1 MTAPTPARFTNL
13 PAPALL
19 AVIYLVWIAAGAGL
33 LLLPF
38 AHVGDVTVSDAIFT
52 ATSAVTVTG
61 LIVVDTG
68 TAFTSFGQAVI
79 AVLIQLGGIGLMA
92 FAVMVL
98 STLGLSIGLA
108 QKQFLQAEMGLK
120 SVRGLLDLVW
130 IIFKVVLV
138 CELVGI
144 LAMAFVFVPSY
155 GWSAGLWQA
164 TFHSI
169 SAFNNAGFS
178 LFSNSLMDFVD
189 EPLILLT
196 ISMQFIIA
204 GLGFAV
210 LSDII
215 VHGRWR
221 QFSLHTRLMLAGT
234 AVLICLSCLGYAL
247 LEWTNPQTLGALP
260 DTQSKL
266 VATWFEA
273 TTPRTAGFNTLNTSA
288 MRESTT
294 LMTMVLMVIGGGS
307 TSTAGGI
314 KVTTAVVLVLAT
326 IAFFRNSGRMR
337 AFGYSVGLEQGLK
350 VMALLTLSI
359 FVLLLGLFLLIA
371 THDLPFLTAAFEIAS
386 AFGTVGLSQGATPQL
401 NDFGRVIICVI
412 MFLGR
417 LGPLTLGFF
426 LATKSKPRV
435 KYPEGSIYLG

>member
-1 MTAPTPARFTNL
+1 MSAPTPARFTNL

-19 AVIYLVWIAAGAGL
+19 TVIYLVWIAAGTVL

-38 AHVGDVTVSDAIFT
+38 AHKGDVSLSDAIFT

-68 TAFTSFGQAVI
+68 STFTVFGQAVI
-79 AVLIQLGGIGLMA
+79 AILIQLGGIGLMA

-98 STLGLSIGLA
+98 STLGLRIGLA
-108 QKQFLQAEMGLK
+108 QKQFLQAEMGLRSIK
-120 SVRGLLDLVW
+120 GLLDLVW
-130 IIFKVVLV
+130 ILLKVVLV
-138 CELVGI
+138 CESIGI
-144 LAMAFVFVPSY
+144 LAMAFVLVPDY
-155 GWSAGLWQA
+155 GWADGLWQA

-178 LFSNSLMDFVD
+178 LFSDSLMGFVN
-189 EPLILLT
+189 EPLILFT
-196 ISMQFIIA
+196 ISLQFIIA

-210 LSDII
+210 LSDILL
-215 VHGRWR
+215 HGKWR
-221 QFSLHTRLMLAGT
+221 NFSLHTRLMLTGT
-234 AVLICLSCLGYAL
+234 VALIVVSCLSYGV
-247 LEWTNPQTLGALP
+247 LEWTNPGTLGALP
-260 DTQSKL
+260 DTPAKL
-266 VATWFEA
+266 LAIWFEA
-273 TTPRTAGFNTLNTSA
+273 VTPRTAGFHALDTSA

-294 LMTMVLMVIGGGS
+294 LMTMVLMIIGGGS

-314 KVTTAVVLVLAT
+314 KVTTAVVLLMAT
-326 IAFFRNSGRMR
+326 VAFFRNSGRMR

-350 VMALLTLSI
+350 VMALLTLSL
-359 FVLLLGLFLLIA
+359 FVILLGLFLIIA
-371 THDLPFLTAAFEIAS
+371 THDIPFLTAAFEVAS

-401 NDFGRVIICVI
+401 NDFGRLTICII